1 MKFRTLIFA
10 AAAPLAAV
18 GLLPAIRRPARPPDF
33 PAQMWQA

>member
-10 AAAPLAAV
+10 AAAPLAAA
-18 GLLPAIRRPARPPDF
+18 GLLPADPAASAPPDF